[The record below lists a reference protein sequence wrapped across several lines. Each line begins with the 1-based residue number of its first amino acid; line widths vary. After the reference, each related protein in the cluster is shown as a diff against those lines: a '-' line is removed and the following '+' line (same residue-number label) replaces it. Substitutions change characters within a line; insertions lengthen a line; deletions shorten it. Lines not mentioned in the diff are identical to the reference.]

1 MVAGCEINDNPFA
14 PLCRACKDKIAAEGD
29 ATPIAW
35 MPRDHRFVEKLATP
49 DVTIADIIGD
59 VDPIRAARGGRDLSD
74 ELTIHYGLLPRANRG
89 IFAINELP
97 DLAGKIQV
105 GLFNIMQEGDIQI
118 KGYPLRLPLDVL
130 IVFTANPED
139 YTARGKIITPLK
151 DRIGAEIRTHY
162 PSTVAEGM
170 TVTNQEAWVGRD
182 PARKIDVPE
191 YLREVI
197 EEIAFQAR
205 EDKRVD
211 KRSGVS
217 QRLPITTLE
226 SAVSSA
232 EQRAA
237 RTGEK
242 CGIARIADIYAAMP
256 AITGKLELEYEGE
269 LKGAD
274 TIAREL
280 IRSAVGRV
288 FSKRF
293 GEVSFQPVIQ
303 WFELGGEL
311 KLPEAG
317 EHRRALRTTLENPRA
332 DGTCR
337 QARRQRSQR
346 RRLCISSSRNDSRR
360 PLGASPHR
368 PQRRARLLRGKAAA
382 TGAAR
387 ESESPA
393 PAIQLAVSN
402 RKQRVRGNSSS
413 GALGPTMKFIKY
425 GKYVGE
431 PADAIDLEELVKKL
445 GNFFLQSG
453 FESQFYG
460 VSEMDPEKSMEAL
473 KDAILR
479 ALQEGDLMPEGAMS
493 DELREMLQNPN
504 ARQNQEVKD
513 LIEKLME
520 RMAQEGYINPQQP
533 PQVTPPPQ
541 SSARGQVGEAQ
552 ERDTEARFEITD
564 KTIDFLGFK
573 TLQDL
578 LGSLGR
584 SSFGRHATRDLA
596 TGIET
601 SGASRQY
608 EFGDTMNL
616 DISETLFNAV
626 RRDGAKVPVEI
637 TYKDLMVHQC
647 EYYSSCATVVLL
659 DCSHSMILYGEDRF
673 TPAKRVAMALS
684 HLIRTQYPGDTLNL
698 VLFHDSAEEVPIG
711 ELARVQVGP
720 YYTNTREGL
729 RMAQRILLRQ
739 KKDMRQIIMITDG
752 KPSALTLED
761 GRIYKNAFGL
771 DPFVVG
777 QTLEEVNK
785 CKRAGILINTFML
798 ASDYSLIN
806 FVQKITEMCRG
817 KAYFTTPYT
826 LGQYLLM
833 DYMQRKTKQI
843 H

>member
-1 MVAGCEINDNPFA
+1 
-14 PLCRACKDKIAAEGD
+14 
-29 ATPIAW
+29 
-35 MPRDHRFVEKLATP
+35 
-49 DVTIADIIGD
+49 
-59 VDPIRAARGGRDLSD
+59 
-74 ELTIHYGLLPRANRG
+74 
-89 IFAINELP
+89 
-97 DLAGKIQV
+97 
-105 GLFNIMQEGDIQI
+105 
-118 KGYPLRLPLDVL
+118 
-130 IVFTANPED
+130 
-139 YTARGKIITPLK
+139 
-151 DRIGAEIRTHY
+151 
-162 PSTVAEGM
+162 
-170 TVTNQEAWVGRD
+170 
-182 PARKIDVPE
+182 
-191 YLREVI
+191 
-197 EEIAFQAR
+197 
-205 EDKRVD
+205 
-211 KRSGVS
+211 
-217 QRLPITTLE
+217 
-226 SAVSSA
+226 
-232 EQRAA
+232 
-237 RTGEK
+237 
-242 CGIARIADIYAAMP
+242 
-256 AITGKLELEYEGE
+256 
-269 LKGAD
+269 
-274 TIAREL
+274 
-280 IRSAVGRV
+280 
-288 FSKRF
+288 
-293 GEVSFQPVIQ
+293 
-303 WFELGGEL
+303 
-311 KLPEAG
+311 
-317 EHRRALRTTLENPRA
+317 
-332 DGTCR
+332 
-337 QARRQRSQR
+337 
-346 RRLCISSSRNDSRR
+346 
-360 PLGASPHR
+360 
-368 PQRRARLLRGKAAA
+368 
-382 TGAAR
+382 
-387 ESESPA
+387 
-393 PAIQLAVSN
+393 
-402 RKQRVRGNSSS
+402 
-413 GALGPTMKFIKY
+413 MKFIKY

-473 KDAILR
+473 RDAILR
-479 ALQEGDLMPEGAMS
+479 ALQEGDLMPEGSMS

-504 ARQNQEVKD
+504 ARQSQEVRD
-513 LIEKLME
+513 LIEKLMD

-541 SSARGQVGEAQ
+541 SSARGQVGQAQ
-552 ERDTEARFEITD
+552 GRDTETRFEITD

-596 TGIET
+596 TGVET
-601 SGASRQY
+601 SGASREY
-608 EFGDTMNL
+608 EFGDTLNL
-616 DISETLFNAV
+616 DVSETLFNAV

-684 HLIRTQYPGDTLNL
+684 HLIRTQYPGDTLSL

-798 ASDYSLIN
+798 ASDYSLVH